1 MRGTRK
7 TNFSAIILGAA
18 ETVILLLLLVVT
30 LLLLGGKAWAYTVT
44 PNSVTFN
51 WTAPG
56 DNGQFGTAAY
66 YDIRYT
72 TSPLNESNWSS
83 AAQAVEEPLPSSS
96 GETESFTVDNLDPA
110 VTYYFAL
117 KSYDQAGND
126 SPMSNVLQAT
136 TSLTLDTDADV
147 TIVAPPDGAVERSTR
162 PVLSVLNIDTQ
173 STNQYFFEIAEDS
186 NFVAMADASLAVT
199 QETGAT
205 TTWKVE
211 ERLAEG
217 ATYYW
222 RAIANGSFYSEI
234 FDFTVQPITHVY
246 PNPYRPGE
254 SPEAV
259 FTDVPVGR
267 NLYLMTVSG
276 REVRL
281 WSNTTG
287 EDILWDGTNSSGN
300 PVASDT
306 YLWFIAGTDIQGK
319 LVVIR

>member
-7 TNFSAIILGAA
+7 TNFRSIIMGAA
-18 ETVILLLLLVVT
+18 ETAILLLLLAVT

-66 YDIRYT
+66 YDIRYAT
-72 TSPLNESNWSS
+72 TPLNESNWGS
-83 AAQAVEEPLPSSS
+83 ASQATGEPMPNQS
-96 GETESFTVDNLDPA
+96 GETESFTVDNLNPA

-147 TIVAPPDGAVERSTR
+147 VIAEPPDGAVEHSTR

-173 STNQYFFEIAEDS
+173 STNQYFFEVAEDS
-186 NFVAMADASLAVT
+186 NFVVMADASAAVT
-199 QETGAT
+199 QQTGAT
-205 TTWKVE
+205 TAWKVE
-211 ERLAEG
+211 ERLSEG
-217 ATYYW
+217 IIYYW
-222 RAIANGSFYSEI
+222 RVIANGELYSDV
-234 FDFTVQPITHVY
+234 FDFAIEPLTHVY
-246 PNPYRPGE
+246 PNPYRPAE
-254 SPEAV
+254 SPQAI
-259 FTDVPVGR
+259 FTDVPVGK

-281 WSNTTG
+281 WTNTTG

-306 YLWFIAGTDIQGK
+306 YLWFIAGTDIRGK